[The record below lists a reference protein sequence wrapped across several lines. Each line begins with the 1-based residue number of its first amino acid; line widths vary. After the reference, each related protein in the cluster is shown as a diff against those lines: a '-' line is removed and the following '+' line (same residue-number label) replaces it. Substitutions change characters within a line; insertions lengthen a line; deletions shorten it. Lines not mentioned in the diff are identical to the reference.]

1 MILVSACLL
10 GHAVRYNGGSDEHEL
25 LMKYNETG
33 KFIAICPE
41 CLGKLSIPRPPAEI
55 VSGNGQD
62 VLANAAKIMSKL
74 GENVTT
80 NFVAGAQT
88 LLTIATQYGI
98 KAAILKERSPSC
110 GVHQIY
116 DGTFSGTKIAG
127 QGVTAALLSQ
137 HGIKLYSEEDITEQL
152 LKELITD
159 EMDEE

>member
-10 GHAVRYNGGSDEHEL
+10 GHAVRYNGGADEHEL
-25 LMKYNETG
+25 LMKYNEAG
-33 KFIAICPE
+33 QFIAICPE

-55 VSGNGQD
+55 VNGNGQD
-62 VLANAAKIMSKL
+62 VLAGTAKIMSKL
-74 GENVTT
+74 GENVTI
-80 NFVAGAQT
+80 NFVAGAET
-88 LLTIATQYGI
+88 LLTIATQYGV

-137 HGIKLYSEEDITEQL
+137 HGIKLYSEGDITEQL
-152 LKELITD
+152 LKELIAD
-159 EMDEE
+159 EMNEE